1 MSSVGGKICFING
14 ARARDGTTSNARI
27 IPAYVNNIPVLVVV
41 QTRDIALHEEILI
54 DYGSEYWEWFK
65 NKVHELRAKAGLP
78 PLRRGSSLPAPAAG
92 GLGGVGGL
100 GGAASGALGGVALP
114 EPAAEPQADDNVIV
128 VSDDSDG
135 ERMPRGS
142 RRADAWTRR
151 TPDFD
156 FTNDDDDE

>member
-1 MSSVGGKICFING
+1 MSSVAGKICFING

-78 PLRRGSSLPAPAAG
+78 PLRRGSSLPGPAA
-92 GLGGVGGL
+92 GGL

-135 ERMPRGS
+135 ESMPRGS

>member
-1 MSSVGGKICFING
+1 MSSVAGKICFING

-78 PLRRGSSLPAPAAG
+78 PLRRGSSLPGPAAG